1 MAFVV
6 PCISIVVCYARIFYI
21 VRKTALRSHDTG
33 SMLGNSIHSNRTQN
47 NNHGKKPY
55 ATNNNK
61 NVSDGT
67 DVQLLPKSDDIS
79 GDSSG
84 RIDRIELPI
93 FNQNENKTKINTTT
107 ATTTA
112 TITTTNINTN
122 HTIAKN
128 KMSLL
133 SEKNILQS
141 DNTSMIL
148 SHSQSHGNIKS
159 ALKFIDSTGGEND
172 YPPTLSALRKN
183 RCNDEQHKLSVSD
196 RNLSN
201 VSISRTVEFIEV
213 NGERHNSCDRNYI
226 VKTGNDAVDSAV
238 EESTSSME
246 NNQVSDTPIH
256 SKMSVLF
263 MNFIRFIFSK
273 RYITLRAIIIAY
285 KSFPFKLN
293 HRPVLELIYHWIKIA
308 HRGL

>member
-1 MAFVV
+1 
-6 PCISIVVCYARIFYI
+6 
-21 VRKTALRSHDTG
+21 
-33 SMLGNSIHSNRTQN
+33 MLGHSIHSNRTQN

-55 ATNNNK
+55 TTNNNK

-79 GDSSG
+79 GDSSA

-93 FNQNENKTKINTTT
+93 CNRNENKTKITKTT
-107 ATTTA
+107 
-112 TITTTNINTN
+112 INTN
-122 HTIAKN
+122 HTIANN

-133 SEKNILQS
+133 SEKNLHQN

-148 SHSQSHGNIKS
+148 SHSQSHGDIKS

-183 RCNDEQHKLSVSD
+183 QCNDEPHKLSVSD

-201 VSISRTVEFIEV
+201 VSISRTVEFIEA

-226 VKTGNDAVDSAV
+226 VKTGNDPIDSAV
-238 EESTSSME
+238 EESTSSTE
-246 NNQVSDTPIH
+246 NNQVSDT
-256 SKMSVLF
+256 
-263 MNFIRFIFSK
+263 
-273 RYITLRAIIIAY
+273 
-285 KSFPFKLN
+285 
-293 HRPVLELIYHWIKIA
+293 
-308 HRGL
+308 

>member
-33 SMLGNSIHSNRTQN
+33 SMLGNSVHSNRQQN

-55 ATNNNK
+55 AANNNK

-67 DVQLLPKSDDIS
+67 DIQLLPKSDDIS
-79 GDSSG
+79 GDSSA

-93 FNQNENKTKINTTT
+93 CKRNDNKTTMPNANPNKTLALLNE
-107 ATTTA
+107 
-112 TITTTNINTN
+112 TN
-122 HTIAKN
+122 
-128 KMSLL
+128 L
-133 SEKNILQS
+133 LQS

-183 RCNDEQHKLSVSD
+183 QCMDEPHKLSVSD

-201 VSISRTVEFIEV
+201 VSISRTVEFIDA
-213 NGERHNSCDRNYI
+213 NGARHNSCDRNYV
-226 VKTGNDAVDSAV
+226 VKIGNDAVDSAV
-238 EESTSSME
+238 EESTSSTE
-246 NNQVSDTPIH
+246 NNQVSDTWLH
-256 SKMSVLF
+256 S
-263 MNFIRFIFSK
+263 IQI
-273 RYITLRAIIIAY
+273 
-285 KSFPFKLN
+285 P
-293 HRPVLELIYHWIKIA
+293 
-308 HRGL
+308 RGICQSCA

>member
-6 PCISIVVCYARIFYI
+6 PCISIFVCYARIFYI
-21 VRKTALRSHDTG
+21 VRKTALRSHDAG
-33 SMLGNSIHSNRTQN
+33 SMVCNSIHSTQN

-79 GDSSG
+79 GDSG
-84 RIDRIELPI
+84 ARIDRIELPI
-93 FNQNENKTKINTTT
+93 CNRNENKTKITTT
-107 ATTTA
+107 IGVTT
-112 TITTTNINTN
+112 NTN
-122 HTIAKN
+122 HTIANN

-133 SEKNILQS
+133 SEKNSFQR

-148 SHSQSHGNIKS
+148 SHSQSHGDIKS
-159 ALKFIDSTGGEND
+159 ALKFIDTTGGEND

-183 RCNDEQHKLSVSD
+183 QCNDEQHKLSVSD

-201 VSISRTVEFIEV
+201 VSISRTVEFIEA
-213 NGERHNSCDRNYI
+213 NGERHNSCDRSYI
-226 VKTGNDAVDSAV
+226 VKAANDAVDSAV

-246 NNQVSDTPIH
+246 NNQVSHLLLTHVFRIQ
-256 SKMSVLF
+256 
-263 MNFIRFIFSK
+263 FIRMPVSHVHEFYIIFFPSH
-273 RYITLRAIIIAY
+273 RYITSRAIIIAY

-293 HRPVLELIYHWIKIA
+293 HRPVLALIYHWIKIA